1 MYVQRLMGAPFA
13 RGNSENCDES
23 GEWLLLVSCSLSWDA
38 DRRFAAFPVLMLRE
52 RFSIFP
58 CVR

>member
-1 MYVQRLMGAPFA
+1 MGAPFA